1 MIKQNILQ
9 FFNVNHFN
17 ILDLAIWLVF
27 SSTLFVVLCSV
38 VSVALGDV
46 GSMALKRMIV
56 KNISSL
62 SIWHMLPWD
71 DILCHGL
78 SHIQCG
84 TSCGKASYML
94 SCTLCGTPS
103 ENVVLHMKIYSFYIF
118 KNIQLDYRVIH
129 SLVFISALLVRASM
143 MMVPMVWVG
152 VQTRRQ
158 EDSSLEGGE

>member
-27 SSTLFVVLCSV
+27 SFTLFVVLCSV

-56 KNISSL
+56 KKLYLLAFGISGYLIVKQVS
-62 SIWHMLPWD
+62 PWD

-84 TSCGKASYML
+84 TSCGKASYTL
-94 SCTLCGTPS
+94 SCTLCGTP
-103 ENVVLHMKIYSFYIF
+103 
-118 KNIQLDYRVIH
+118 
-129 SLVFISALLVRASM
+129 
-143 MMVPMVWVG
+143 
-152 VQTRRQ
+152 
-158 EDSSLEGGE
+158 GGNAP